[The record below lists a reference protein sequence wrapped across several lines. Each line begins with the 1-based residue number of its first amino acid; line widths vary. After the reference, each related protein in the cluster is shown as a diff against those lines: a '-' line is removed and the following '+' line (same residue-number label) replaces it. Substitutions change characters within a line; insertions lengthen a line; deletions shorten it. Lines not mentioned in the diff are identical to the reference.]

1 MQPVRTADPT
11 PERFRQVLG
20 RFATGVGVLTTVVD
34 GLVHGMTANAV
45 TSVSLDPPLVLV
57 CVDRTALMAERVTR
71 SECFAVSFLAA
82 DQQGLSAWF
91 ADPSR
96 PDDARQ
102 FAGVPTR
109 VAATGAP
116 IIEGGVG
123 FVDCRLHAVHDG
135 GDHLIVVGRVQALD
149 AGGSD
154 DPLLYYGSRYRT
166 LAEES

>member
-1 MQPVRTADPT
+1 MQPVRTADPS

-45 TSVSLDPPLVLV
+45 TSVSLQPPLVLV

-71 SECFAVSFLAA
+71 AGCFAISFLAA
-82 DQQGLSAWF
+82 DQQALSAWF

-109 VAATGAP
+109 VAATGVP
-116 IIEGGVG
+116 VIEDGVG

-135 GDHLIVVGRVQALD
+135 GDHLIVVGRVEALGD
-149 AGGSD
+149 GGSD
-154 DPLLYYGSRYRT
+154 EPLVYYRSGYRR
-166 LAEES
+166 LAGQP

>member
-57 CVDRTALMAERVTR
+57 CVGRTALMAERVTR
-71 SECFAVSFLAA
+71 SGCFAISFLAA
-82 DQQGLSAWF
+82 EQQGLSAWF

-116 IIEGGVG
+116 VIEGGVG
-123 FVDCRLHAVHDG
+123 FVDCHVHAVHDG
-135 GDHLIVVGRVQALD
+135 GDHLIVVGRVQALGE
-149 AGGSD
+149 GGAT
-154 DPLLYYGSRYRT
+154 DPLVYYRSRYGT
-166 LAEES
+166 LSEQP